1 MATFDDAITVT
12 ATGTTQ
18 ATAGTSASIALSTI
32 PTAAGGTNTAR
43 YVRIAAINESYVKVG
58 DSSVTATTNDVLVQ
72 PADAVILR
80 VQGCTH
86 VAFIQGAS
94 AGKVNI
100 VPLEDQ

>member
-1 MATFDDAITVT
+1 MATFDDAINIA
-12 ATGTTQ
+12 ATGSTQ
-18 ATAGTSASIALSTI
+18 ATGAASARVAI
-32 PTAAGGTNTAR
+32 PTTAANTAPR
-43 YVRIAAINESYVKVG
+43 YIRIAAINESYVRVG

-80 VQGCTH
+80 AQGCTH

-100 VPLEDQ
+100 MPLEDQ

>member
-1 MATFDDAITVT
+1 MATFDDAITVM

-18 ATAGTSASIALSTI
+18 TTGASSARIAISTI
-32 PTAAGGTNTAR
+32 PTAAGGTNLPR
-43 YVRIAAINESYVKVG
+43 YLRIAAINESYVKVG
-58 DSSVTATTNDVLVQ
+58 DSSVAATTNDVLVQ